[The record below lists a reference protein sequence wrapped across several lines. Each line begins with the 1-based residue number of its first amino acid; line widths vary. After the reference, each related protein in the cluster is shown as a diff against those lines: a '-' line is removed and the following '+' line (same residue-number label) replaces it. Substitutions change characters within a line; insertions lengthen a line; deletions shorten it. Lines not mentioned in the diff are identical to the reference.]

1 MFYGDDCSGLADLVM
16 RILSERSPPNMFI
29 LATSK
34 PGRSHKA
41 VVEFLDLVILS
52 GCGGSTPL
60 SNRSHTAFVVGLTAE
75 CVKNL
80 KSLVRSRG
88 VEEIGSL
95 KLCSGPY
102 KEAEEV
108 YSAIGDNSFSINFR
122 ERSKGFEQLKAK
134 SNRRAKI
141 SVEVFGELA
150 FICWEKW
157 I

>member
-1 MFYGDDCSGLADLVM
+1 MCV
-16 RILSERSPPNMFI
+16 

-41 VVEFLDLVILS
+41 LVEFLDLVILS
-52 GCGGSTPL
+52 GCGVPTPL
-60 SNRSHTAFVVGLTAE
+60 SNSSHTAFVVGLTSE

-80 KSLVRSRG
+80 RSLVRSRG

-102 KEAEEV
+102 KAAEEV

-122 ERSKGFEQLKAK
+122 ERSRSFEQLKAK
-134 SNRRAKI
+134 SNSRAKI
-141 SVEVFGELA
+141 SVEVFGEQA

-157 I
+157 L